1 MIENGKNSGTPEK
14 KELESDLEVGLYN
27 AILEPDS
34 EPDAKPKPVE
44 EKKAVVKP
52 VLPTVDVSLGALT
65 YSPRKKRS
73 MSVAF
78 MQERLTELGY
88 SGARADFSGW
98 FSAGTRRAVE
108 AWQKDNRLEVTGEC
122 SPVDMEFLFDGTNVV
137 IVP

>member
-1 MIENGKNSGTPEK
+1 MTENE
-14 KELESDLEVGLYN
+14 KEL
-27 AILEPDS
+27 DS
-34 EPDAKPKPVE
+34 EEIKEAEEVENKKLDAVEVKPKPVE
-44 EKKAVVKP
+44 EKKAVVTP
-52 VLPTVDVSLGALT
+52 VVPTVDVSLGALT

-73 MSVAF
+73 MSVVV

-98 FSAGTRRAVE
+98 FSIGTRRAVE

>member
-1 MIENGKNSGTPEK
+1 MTENE
-14 KELESDLEVGLYN
+14 KEL
-27 AILEPDS
+27 DS
-34 EPDAKPKPVE
+34 EEIEEVEEVENKKLDTVEVKPKPVE
-44 EKKAVVKP
+44 EKKAVVGP
-52 VLPTVDVSLGALT
+52 VVPTVDVSLGALT
-65 YSPRKKRS
+65 YSLRKKRS
-73 MSVAF
+73 MSVVI

-98 FSAGTRRAVE
+98 FSTGTRRAVE